1 MKESELRARVVKEAA
16 GWLGVKEN
24 TVRHRALVDF
34 YNRIEPLPAGY
45 TLKETD
51 PWCAAFVSVVGA
63 AMHLSD
69 IIFPECSC
77 LRMMQK
83 YIKAGCW
90 EESDAYRPR
99 TGDVIFYGWTDAGTG
114 DFQGPPDHV
123 GIVQSVDDD
132 MISVIEGNYQDQV
145 KVRRIAVNARYIR
158 GYGLP
163 DYASKAGPDKLTGFP
178 DVPAGAW
185 YEAAVSRMARAGLVT
200 GYPDGTFKPLQAV
213 SRAELAAVL
222 DRLTSEG
229 QD

>member
-1 MKESELRARVVKEAA
+1 MTEKELRAKVVKEAA

-45 TLKETD
+45 KMKETD

-63 AMHLSD
+63 SMHLGD

-77 LRMMQK
+77 QRMVEL
-83 YIKAGCW
+83 YRKAGRW
-90 EESDAYRPR
+90 EERDDFTPQ
-99 TGDVIFYGWTDAGTG
+99 TGDVIFYGWNDSGQG
-114 DFQGPPDHV
+114 DYNGPPDHV

-132 MISVIEGNYQDQV
+132 MISVIEGNYQNEV
-145 KVRRIAVNARYIR
+145 KVRRIAVNARFIR

-163 DYASKAGPDKLTGFP
+163 DYASKAGPERLTGFP

-200 GYPDGTFKPLQAV
+200 GYPDGTYKPMQGV
-213 SRAELAAVL
+213 TRAELAAVL

>member
-16 GWLGVKEN
+16 GWLGVKEG

-45 TLKETD
+45 KLQEND
-51 PWCAAFVSVVGA
+51 AWCAAFVSVVGA
-63 AMHLSD
+63 AIHLSD

-77 LRMMQK
+77 LRMVQE

-132 MISVIEGNYQDQV
+132 MISVIEGNYQNEV
-145 KVRRIAVNARYIR
+145 KVRRIAVNARFIR

-185 YEAAVSRMARAGLVT
+185 YEEYVLQAAQKGILT

-213 SRAELAAVL
+213 SRAEMAAVIAKL
-222 DRLTSEG
+222 LALM
-229 QD
+229 